1 MGKSKAK
8 KKRIKMQ
15 REQKR
20 NPELSRG
27 IYTFADMRTRTTKTK
42 KDKLYQNKHKG
53 RLLDQGTKR
62 STNRPFLSFYICFF
76 TVSIRS

>member
-27 IYTFADMRTRTTKTK
+27 VYTFADMRTRTTKTK
-42 KDKLYQNKHKG
+42 KDKLNQNKHKG
-53 RLLDQGTKR
+53 RLFDHAAKR
-62 STNRPFLSFYICFF
+62 SNNRPFNFYIYFF